1 MLIQFLKENKT
12 YYLIPGKDLP
22 AAFAY
27 GPHVA
32 AAYLILALI

>member
-12 YYLIPGKDLP
+12 YLIPGKDLP